1 MPIDASFPVVSGTL
15 PSPAEPGT
23 TTAARLPSIPD
34 ALGFGPVRPWRRDQK
49 VDWATAKGS
58 KLVASAVGQILGT
71 RAASNFTQG
80 ELAWRDEFGSLLYLL
95 RHRNNDATTRE
106 LARVYVADAL
116 ARWEPRIRVTG
127 VDIVSED
134 VPGLGDVALAIRVQ
148 YDITSGSR
156 PGNNVLLTGQE
167 TEVAL

>member
-1 MPIDASFPVVSGTL
+1 MGVSATYPVSSPTL
-15 PSPAEPGT
+15 PSPASPASAPGPS
-23 TTAARLPSIPD
+23 LPSVAD
-34 ALGFGPVRPWRRDQK
+34 ALGFGPVRPWRRDRK
-49 VDWATAKGS
+49 LDWATAKGA
-58 KLVASAVGQILGT
+58 KLVASAVGQVLGT
-71 RAASNFTQG
+71 RCASDFTEG
-80 ELAWRDEFGSLLYLL
+80 ELPWRDEFGSLLHLL

-127 VDIVSED
+127 VDIVAED
-134 VPGLGDVALAIRVQ
+134 VPGLGEVALAIRVR
-148 YDITSGSR
+148 YDIASGPR